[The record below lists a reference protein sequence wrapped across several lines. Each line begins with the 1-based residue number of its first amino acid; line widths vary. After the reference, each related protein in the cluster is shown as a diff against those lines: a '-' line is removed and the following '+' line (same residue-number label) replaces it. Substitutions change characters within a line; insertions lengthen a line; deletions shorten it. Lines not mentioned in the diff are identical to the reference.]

1 MTNFME
7 SLTLDKV
14 KANPYIDNFIK
25 QTDKYLIA
33 LGYTDHG
40 PRHVN
45 IVADRCMMLARQLK
59 MNQHEVE
66 LAGIAG
72 YCHDMGNFLGRTQHH
87 YWAAMLFSQIF
98 IPSVEPGDISR
109 VCQAIVSHDK
119 DDLKIVDKIT
129 AVLIL
134 ADKSDVHRD
143 RVIVNKKDLRDDIHD
158 RVNYAATSNSLKVNN
173 LRKQIVLKVN
183 IDTKDAQPMDYFE
196 IFSERMSFCR
206 LAAKF
211 LGYKFVLI
219 INNFKLS

>member
-1 MTNFME
+1 M
-7 SLTLDKV
+7 
-14 KANPYIDNFIK
+14 
-25 QTDKYLIA
+25 
-33 LGYTDHG
+33 
-40 PRHVN
+40 
-45 IVADRCMMLARQLK
+45 
-59 MNQHEVE
+59 
-66 LAGIAG
+66 
-72 YCHDMGNFLGRTQHH
+72 
-87 YWAAMLFSQIF
+87 
-98 IPSVEPGDISR
+98 
-109 VCQAIVSHDK
+109 
-119 DDLKIVDKIT
+119 
-129 AVLIL
+129 IL

-143 RVIVNKKDLRDDIHD
+143 RVVSNKQNLREDIHD